1 MKKRGKKTK
10 PAAMFDLLKTPSPEA
25 SPAEDSPKSAI
36 FSRPTSTSK
45 GVKRVT
51 VNLATG
57 TSPPRN
63 HGAPSNISELK
74 SLASSGIGDL
84 KRRLDRSQSEILKD
98 LEASH
103 SRLHKR
109 FKMQSQACQQVMDE
123 AEKEY
128 KKVSDRITES
138 REAMKASYDEFMA
151 DAQASASRACKT
163 SITELSQSFEKAVD
177 SLRNRYGI
185 SSN

>member
-10 PAAMFDLLKTPSPEA
+10 LAMADLLKTPSPE
-25 SPAEDSPKSAI
+25 DSPKSPI
-36 FSRPTSTSK
+36 FTRAASTSN

-51 VNLATG
+51 VALATTPSPSLPRSIR
-57 TSPPRN
+57 TS
-63 HGAPSNISELK
+63 SNISDLK
-74 SLASSGIGDL
+74 SLASSGIDDL
-84 KRRLDRSQSEILKD
+84 KRRIDRSHSEILKD

-109 FKMQSQACQQVMDE
+109 FKMQSQACQQLMDE

-128 KKVSDRITES
+128 KKVSERITES
-138 REAMKASYDEFMA
+138 REAMKASYEEFIA

-163 SITELSQSFEKAVD
+163 SIAELSQSFEKAID